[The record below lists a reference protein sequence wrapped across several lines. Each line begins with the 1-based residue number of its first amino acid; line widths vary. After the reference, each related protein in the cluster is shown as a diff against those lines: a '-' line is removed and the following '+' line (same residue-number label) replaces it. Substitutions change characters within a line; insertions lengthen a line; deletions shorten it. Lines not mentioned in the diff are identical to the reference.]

1 MADHTVTKNNS
12 RNLRYLREDDEDV
25 VQDPQESIDDEC
37 STDSGCS
44 SGGSTGSAETISHR
58 GSADPIDSYHH
69 LNNHNNHHNN
79 NKNNQLHQN
88 RHHVHFRSRS
98 TGDAHSP
105 ATTQVVTLLP
115 RKSIIIKDRAL
126 RSCSPD
132 EGHCRSY
139 RVSIKTPSRSESPED
154 LDTAKRPSIIAAKS
168 LRKAF
173 QHLKI
178 GAKQVQEPQETN
190 KTNNAKTQAPQPKR
204 ILRNPVSYTY
214 AKGLSGLPTQ
224 RIPRL

>member
-1 MADHTVTKNNS
+1 MADTVIKNKRNS
-12 RNLRYLREDDEDV
+12 GYLREEEEDAV
-25 VQDPQESIDDEC
+25 HDPQESIDDEC

-58 GSADPIDSYHH
+58 GSADPINNLDSYH
-69 LNNHNNHHNN
+69 
-79 NKNNQLHQN
+79 NQLHQN

-105 ATTQVVTLLP
+105 ATTQLSLP
-115 RKSIIIKDRAL
+115 RKSIIIKDRSL

-132 EGHCRSY
+132 EGHCRNY

-154 LDTAKRPSIIAAKS
+154 PDTAKRSSIIAAKS
-168 LRKAF
+168 IRKAF

-178 GAKQVQEPQETN
+178 STLSSSKQEPQENN
-190 KTNNAKTQAPQPKR
+190 KTNSKAQAQPKR